1 MIKGNDIYLKKQSF
15 HWKNIHVRGSFI
27 KLPDRVCNFSKN
39 QVIPSKLCNILY
51 IYISDL
57 CLKFH
62 SFIFDSFIL
71 MQINVNA

>member
-1 MIKGNDIYLKKQSF
+1 MRYTSV
-15 HWKNIHVRGSFI
+15 IHKVPG
-27 KLPDRVCNFSKN
+27 LGCNFSKN
-39 QVIPSKLCNILY
+39 QVIPLKFCNNLY

-62 SFIFDSFIL
+62 LFIFNSFIF